1 MKATHVELVINGG
14 QLIRCPVDGLRIAG
28 SSTQGVIAFSTG
40 QGVKVVSVGRLSEEG
55 QESEENGEE

>member
-1 MKATHVELVINGG
+1 
-14 QLIRCPVDGLRIAG
+14 LIRCPVDGLRIAG